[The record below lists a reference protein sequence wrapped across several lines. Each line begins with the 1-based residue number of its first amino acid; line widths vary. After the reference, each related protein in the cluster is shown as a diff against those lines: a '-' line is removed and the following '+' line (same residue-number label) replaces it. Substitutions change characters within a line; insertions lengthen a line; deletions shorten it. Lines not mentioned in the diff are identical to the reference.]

1 MMGKNRGCCRGSEN
15 RPPGRC
21 GWGCFSHR
29 LALIIWERIIGGLC
43 LGVVWKMWGAL
54 KAGWPSVESKISEE
68 FVVKKAGGYVDADN
82 VQSPFPIRAIRVIRD
97 GMKSF
102 SNRRWANRKDLFN
115 VPRGARECLQRAR
128 AAEGPNGSTI
138 TMS

>member
-1 MMGKNRGCCRGSEN
+1 MGWRGD
-15 RPPGRC
+15 
-21 GWGCFSHR
+21 
-29 LALIIWERIIGGLC
+29 
-43 LGVVWKMWGAL
+43 
-54 KAGWPSVESKISEE
+54 
-68 FVVKKAGGYVDADN
+68 KAGGGGLRTDFLPRITDVLDYTDSLSAFDAREL
-82 VQSPFPIRAIRVIRD
+82 STRPLRYFPIRVIQNIRD